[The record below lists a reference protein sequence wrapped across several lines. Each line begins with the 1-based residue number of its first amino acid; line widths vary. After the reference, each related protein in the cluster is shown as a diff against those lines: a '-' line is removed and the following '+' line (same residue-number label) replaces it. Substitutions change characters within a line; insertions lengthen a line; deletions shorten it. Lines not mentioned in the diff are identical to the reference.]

1 MNLLPD
7 MVPKVL
13 WRLEEANNQRTRL
26 PNLDWVVFLHDI
38 WMEMFVK
45 SPSMAPPPV
54 TVGDQTKVEI

>member
-1 MNLLPD
+1 MALLPD

-26 PNLDWVVFLHDI
+26 PNLDGVVFLDDI

-54 TVGDQTKVEI
+54 AVGD